1 MIFVDVNEVFLSR
14 FENGDRVGQIIN
26 DNGDNL
32 DWQTTNNKMKPVTG
46 PMKDASEDSTKGAI
60 QTITHIAPNN
70 IPFYNYVDCW
80 ELFTTSEKG

>member
-14 FENGDRVGQIIN
+14 FENGDRVGQIMN

-60 QTITHIAPNN
+60 QTITNIAPNN
-70 IPFYNYVDCW
+70 VDLPCYNYVDC
-80 ELFTTSEKG
+80 